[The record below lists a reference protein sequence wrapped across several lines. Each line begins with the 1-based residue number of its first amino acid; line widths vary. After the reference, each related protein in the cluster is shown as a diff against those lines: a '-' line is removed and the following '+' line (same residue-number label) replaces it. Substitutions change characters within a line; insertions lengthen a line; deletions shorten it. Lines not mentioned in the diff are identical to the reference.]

1 VDRIALTHRHPDHT
15 AGAARLSELAGAPV
29 LAFGAGL
36 SDGDVVG
43 GLVAAHTPGHAPE
56 HLCFWHPESR
66 TLLSGD
72 LIAGEGSIMI
82 SPPEGDLREYV
93 ASLERVRGLSPSRIL
108 PGHGPEVARAGE
120 KIEEYLAH
128 RREREARVVAALD
141 SGARSLTEVV
151 ESAYA
156 EVSRRCVPPPN
167 CRPKRTSSNYAAKSG
182 RSRGK
187 VRQASV
193 SVFPTAGTY
202 GGSTT
207 SREEATEM
215 SDEAQRRLLTLLVVL
230 TAVLSRPLRNMVGET
245 IPERG
250 GVGDDLAEV
259 VLQGLARV
267 GAVALASV
275 LVRQLSRS
283 RR

>member
-1 VDRIALTHRHPDHT
+1 MDFLAITAPNPGPLTLGGTNTYVADGTVVDPGPNDERHLKKLLATGMVERIVLTHRHPDHA
-15 AGAARLSELAGAPV
+15 AGAARLSELSGAPI
-29 LAFGAGL
+29 LTFGAGL

-43 GLVAAHTPGHAPE
+43 GLMAVHTPGHAPE

-156 EVSRRCVPPPN
+156 DVPPPM
-167 CRPKRTSSNYAAKSG
+167 RPYAELSAKAHLLKLG
-182 RSRGK
+182 R
-187 VRQASV
+187 Q
-193 SVFPTAGTY
+193 
-202 GGSTT
+202 
-207 SREEATEM
+207 
-215 SDEAQRRLLTLLVVL
+215 
-230 TAVLSRPLRNMVGET
+230 
-245 IPERG
+245 I
-250 GVGDDLAEV
+250 
-259 VLQGLARV
+259 
-267 GAVALASV
+267 
-275 LVRQLSRS
+275 RS
-283 RR
+283 